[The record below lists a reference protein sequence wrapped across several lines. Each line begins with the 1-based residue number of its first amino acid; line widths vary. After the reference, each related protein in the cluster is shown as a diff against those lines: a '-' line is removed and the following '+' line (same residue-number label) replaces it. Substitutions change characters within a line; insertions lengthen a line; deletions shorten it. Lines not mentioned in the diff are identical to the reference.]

1 MSILILA
8 CLVAICLPIL
18 SVQIPRYFPSCLFLF
33 PTSVPI
39 QSSNGT
45 ESGSEICGRTSS
57 IRRYEGFAEEGGRK
71 EEDREGEEVDTG
83 GGEGKREEIQ
93 VGRRIGK
100 EGTAALFLSKD
111 RVVEDNGVE
120 KITSTAGPRPRP
132 LRVSHTPTVLLTTPF
147 SSQGGQS
154 KPWIAHIVRFC
165 AAILAVLLCIS
176 VFALVV
182 AYSLAAFLVYKTEAR
197 LQEHRRGVLQGGEM
211 KLCLC
216 AA

>member
-18 SVQIPRYFPSCLFLF
+18 SVQIPRYFPSCLLLF

-45 ESGSEICGRTSS
+45 KNGSEICGRTLSV
-57 IRRYEGFAEEGGRK
+57 RRYERFTEEGGRK
-71 EEDREGEEVDTG
+71 EEDTESGEVDTG
-83 GGEGKREEIQ
+83 VGEGKRERQ
-93 VGRRIGK
+93 VPRQTGK
-100 EGTAALFLSKD
+100 EGAAAWFFSKD
-111 RVVEDNGVE
+111 RVVDDDGEGE
-120 KITSTAGPRPRP
+120 ITSMAGPRPRP
-132 LRVSHTPTVLLTTPF
+132 LQVSHTPTVSLTTPF
-147 SSQGGQS
+147 SIQGGHS
-154 KPWIAHIVRFC
+154 KPWITHILRFC

-197 LQEHRRGVLQGGEM
+197 LEEHRRGILQGGEM